1 MPKPHACCAGCPREN
16 PTSTHSHG
24 YAVSPIASDANLII
38 IAENPVCDRYGKFST
53 AFDDDSGKIIKKAVA
68 ELKRREEYRGLK
80 VAYSYAVRCT
90 CNQGDKEPPKA
101 VLEKCRTILQEELTL
116 TRQKPVLL
124 LMGMTALRA
133 LDIKAAKLRDMQG
146 RLLSQQVVGN
156 ILTGEQRFDTV
167 ITISTK
173 QLVAVPGLYTTFTAD
188 LQRAADAARS
198 GGLSTVPA
206 LDALTK
212 NYRLPTT
219 VEEVRAVCQEIL
231 NYAEGNVAPE
241 NWPISVDTETNT
253 KFPHRDKLKVLAVSF
268 AWAEGKATAIPL
280 WHPEVQYDPKEVVPY
295 ILEVLKSKKPKFFHN
310 AKFDLKVFM
319 KVGWELV
326 NFIWDSMTGEHA
338 LEEDKKGQYGLKPLT
353 RTNFPDFAS
362 YADSLHEILTKE
374 EGDSQLHNLRKVLK
388 ATVTGGRKKKAGTEN
403 DGGFEKIP
411 LATLMLYAAVDADM
425 TRRLVYLQEKR
436 ILAEQ
441 NTVIGTQNRTV
452 REQALAASGKQ
463 KLEERARPNTEELDA
478 MMKHPVAHPIPKLC
492 DAERPVRRLALKNIF
507 PVTPSLAAMEF
518 RGIRIDRP
526 YLTTLQADLGKVVQ
540 EATEQLYAMAGGELK
555 LNSPAEIARVLFDTG
570 FTHPDTQVL
579 TRYPLAGISKTK
591 TGQTQ
596 TTEKVMQ
603 FLVARY
609 GCPFASKKL
618 IYAKAF
624 KAKNTFCQN
633 VADLSELDGYL
644 HTNYNQHGTSTG
656 RLSSNDENMQ
666 NIPKKL
672 AGVNIKKVFIPD
684 DDSYLFV
691 NADAKG
697 AEVRILTAY
706 CKDQALIDSLNA
718 GQDTHCFIA
727 SKIVEIVRQSPGA
740 ADVLASMNLDDQYLL
755 TYDDFA
761 NRGKIENTNAKY
773 GKMLDKFRTAVKR
786 VVFGILYGAGPQK
799 IAETIGI
806 SLGQA
811 QQLIDMLFTLFPSIK
826 TYMAQTKW
834 ELQTFGFVETFF
846 GRRRRFSVIGAPKYL
861 MGKAERQTVNFKI
874 QSTSSDIV
882 MGRLVALEGPLRD
895 MGGRHLLTVH
905 DSLGFQILKKYA
917 SQLPDFI
924 YTHLEKGA
932 ADQHPWLPV
941 AFKWDYEVGPSY
953 GELKS
958 LDAYLENIAI
968 KEYSNDAAE
977 AYTEEEVRT
986 ALAEV

>member
-1 MPKPHACCAGCPREN
+1 MSKPHAICAGCPREN
-16 PTSTHSHG
+16 STGTHQHQYVG
-24 YAVSPIASDANLII
+24 SPVPSDADLII
-38 IAENPVCDRYGKFST
+38 IAEAPVCDRYGNVPR
-53 AFDDDSGKIIKKAVA
+53 AFQDDGGKIIRTAVDN
-68 ELKRREEYRGLK
+68 LRRLPEYKDLN
-80 VAYSYAVRCT
+80 VAYTYAVLCT
-90 CNQGDKEPPKA
+90 SNQGDTDPAKA
-101 VLEKCRTILQEELTL
+101 VLQRCRTLLQADLILTKKQ
-116 TRQKPVLL
+116 PVLL
-124 LMGMTALRA
+124 VMGMTALRA
-133 LDIKAAKLRDMQG
+133 LEIKAAKLKDMQG
-146 RLLSQQVVGN
+146 RLLPQQTVGN
-156 ILTGEQRFDTV
+156 MLTGERRFDTV
-167 ITISTK
+167 VTISTK
-173 QLVAVPGLYTTFTAD
+173 QLVAMPGVYTTFLAD
-188 LQRAADAARS
+188 LKRAADAART
-198 GGLSTVPA
+198 GGFNSVPA
-206 LDALTK
+206 LDLLTK
-212 NYRLPTT
+212 NYKIPRT
-219 VEEVRAVCQEIL
+219 VEDVKALCREIID
-231 NYAEGNVAPE
+231 YTEGNVAPE

-280 WHPEVQYDPKEVVPY
+280 WHPAVEYTPEEVLPY
-295 ILEVLKSKKPKFFHN
+295 LLEVLACKKPKFFHN

-326 NFIWDSMTGEHA
+326 NFVWDSMTGEHV

-353 RTNFPDFAS
+353 RTFFPDFAS
-362 YADSLHEILTKE
+362 YADALHEILTKE
-374 EGDSQLHNLRKVLK
+374 EGDSQLHNLRKALK
-388 ATVTGGRKKKAGTEN
+388 ATVTGGRKKKAAEK
-403 DGGFEKIP
+403 DGGFENIP
-411 LATLMLYAAVDADM
+411 LATLLLYAAVDADM
-425 TRRLVYLQEKR
+425 TRRLVMLQEKR
-436 ILAEQ
+436 ILVEQ
-441 NTVIGTQNRTV
+441 NKVIALKNTVGK
-452 REQALAASGKQ
+452 EQAVWAARGIPTY
-463 KLEERARPNTEELDA
+463 AIPNLSDA
-478 MMKHPVAHPIPKLC
+478 PK
-492 DAERPVRRLALKNIF
+492 PVRRLAIRNVF
-507 PVTPSLAAMEF
+507 PVTPALARMEF
-518 RGIRIDRP
+518 QGIRIDRP
-526 YLTTLQADLGKVVQ
+526 YLTTLQGDLGKVVQ
-540 EATEQLYAMAGGELK
+540 ETTDQLYAMAGGELK

-570 FTHPDTQVL
+570 FIHPDTGVH
-579 TRYPLAGISKTK
+579 TKYPLTGVTKTK
-591 TGQTQ
+591 KGQTQ

-603 FLVARY
+603 FLVAKY

-633 VADLSELDGYL
+633 VWDLSELDGYL
-644 HTNYNQHGTSTG
+644 HTNYNQHGTNSG

-684 DDSYLFV
+684 DESYLFV

-727 SKIVEIVRQSPGA
+727 SKIVEIVRQTDGA
-740 ADVLASMNLDDQYLL
+740 KEVLASMNLDDQFPL
-755 TYDDFA
+755 TYADFA
-761 NRGKIENTNAKY
+761 ARDKIKETNKKY
-773 GKMLDKFRTAVKR
+773 GEMLDKFRTAVKR

-806 SLGQA
+806 SLAQA

-826 TYMAQTKW
+826 TYMAQTRW
-834 ELQTFGFVETFF
+834 ELQKFGFVETFF
-846 GRRRRFSVIGAPKYL
+846 GRRRRFSVVGAPKYQL
-861 MGKAERQTVNFKI
+861 GRAERQTVNFKI

-882 MGRLVALEGPLRD
+882 MGRLVACEGPLKD
-895 MGGRHLLTVH
+895 LGGRILLTVH
-905 DSLGFQILKKYA
+905 DSIGFQIKKKYA

-924 YTHLEKGA
+924 YTYLEKGA
-932 ADQHPWLPV
+932 ADAHPWLPV

-958 LDAYLENIAI
+958 LDAYLANTMI

>member
-1 MPKPHACCAGCPREN
+1 MTKPHAVCAGCPREN
-16 PTSTHSHG
+16 STSTHQHQYVG
-24 YAVSPIASDANLII
+24 SPVPSDADLVI
-38 IAENPVCDRYGKFST
+38 IAEAPVCDRYGNVPR
-53 AFDDDSGKIIKKAVA
+53 AFQDDGGKIIRTAVDN
-68 ELKRREEYRGLK
+68 LRRLPEYKNLN
-80 VAYSYAVRCT
+80 VAYTYAVLCT
-90 CNQGDKEPPKA
+90 SNQGDTDPPKT
-101 VLEKCRTILQEELTL
+101 VLTRCRTMLQSDLL
-116 TRQKPVLL
+116 LIKKQPVLL
-124 LMGMTALRA
+124 VMGMTALRA
-133 LDIKAAKLRDMQG
+133 LEIKAAKLKDMQG
-146 RLLSQQVVGN
+146 RLLPQQVVGN
-156 ILTGEQRFDTV
+156 MLTGERRFDTV
-167 ITISTK
+167 VTISTK
-173 QLVAVPGLYTTFTAD
+173 QLVAMPGVYTTFLAD
-188 LQRAADAARS
+188 LKRAADAART
-198 GGLSTVPA
+198 GGFNSVPA
-206 LDALTK
+206 LDALTQ
-212 NYRLPTT
+212 NYKIPRT
-219 VEEVRAVCQEIL
+219 VEEVKAICREIID
-231 NYAEGNVAPE
+231 YTEGNVAPE

-253 KFPHRDKLKVLAVSF
+253 KFPHRDKLRVLAVSF

-280 WHPEVQYDPKEVVPY
+280 WHPAVEYNPEDVLPY
-295 ILEVLKSKKPKFFHN
+295 LLEVLACKKPKFFHN

-319 KVGWELV
+319 KVGWELI
-326 NFIWDSMTGEHA
+326 NFVWDSMTGEHV

-353 RTNFPDFAS
+353 RTFFPDFAS
-362 YADSLHEILTKE
+362 YADALHEILTKE
-374 EGDSQLHNLRKVLK
+374 EGDSQLHNLRKALK
-388 ATVTGGRKKKAGTEN
+388 STVGGGRKKKAAEK

-411 LATLMLYAAVDADM
+411 LATLLLYAAVDADM
-425 TRRLVYLQEKR
+425 TRRLVLLQEKR
-436 ILAEQ
+436 LLAEQ
-441 NTVIGTQNRTV
+441 NKVIGLKNALGK
-452 REQALAASGKQ
+452 EQAVHAARGI
-463 KLEERARPNTEELDA
+463 PTY
-478 MMKHPVAHPIPKLC
+478 PIPNLS
-492 DAERPVRRLALKNIF
+492 DAPKPVRRLAIRNVF
-507 PVTPSLAAMEF
+507 PVTPVLAKMEF
-518 RGIRIDRP
+518 QGIRIDRP
-526 YLTTLQADLGKVVQ
+526 YLTTLQNDLGKVVQ
-540 EATEQLYAMAGGELK
+540 ETTDQLFAMAGGELK

-570 FTHPDTQVL
+570 FIHPETGVH
-579 TRYPLAGISKTK
+579 TKYPLTGVTKTK
-591 TGQTQ
+591 KGQTQ

-603 FLVARY
+603 FLVAKY

-633 VADLSELDGYL
+633 VWDLSELDGYL
-644 HTNYNQHGTSTG
+644 HTNYNQHGTNSG

-684 DDSYLFV
+684 DESYLFV

-727 SKIVEIVRQSPGA
+727 SKIVEIVRQSDGA
-740 ADVLASMNLDDQYLL
+740 KEVLASMNLDDQYPL
-755 TYDDFA
+755 TYSDFA
-761 NRGKIENTNAKY
+761 NRDKIKETHKKY
-773 GKMLDKFRTAVKR
+773 GEMLDKFRTAVKR

-806 SLGQA
+806 SLAQA

-826 TYMAQTKW
+826 TYMAQTRW
-834 ELQTFGFVETFF
+834 ELQKFGFVETFF
-846 GRRRRFSVIGAPKYL
+846 GRRRRFSVVGAPKYQL
-861 MGKAERQTVNFKI
+861 GRAERQTVNFKI
-874 QSTSSDIV
+874 QSTSSEIV
-882 MGRLVALEGPLRD
+882 MGRLVAVDGPLRD
-895 MGGRHLLTVH
+895 LGGRMLLTVH

-932 ADQHPWLPV
+932 ADAHPWLPV

-958 LDAYLENIAI
+958 LDAYLANTLI